1 MYSIEYDTYSR
12 FMKHFPSLFKY
23 VVSGGSSACVNLGI
37 LYLLTEYAH
46 VHYLQSAIVSFI
58 IAFFI
63 SFLLQKFWT
72 FKDMRKEVI
81 HRQMILFLG
90 LSLTNLLINTSL
102 IYVLVEYTHLWY
114 VAAAVLSGALLAI
127 SNFFIYKH
135 VIFSMETIEE

>member
-1 MYSIEYDTYSR
+1 
-12 FMKHFPSLFKY
+12 MKHFHHLFKY
-23 VVSGGSSACVNLGI
+23 VVSGGSSACANLGT

-46 VHYLQSAIVSFI
+46 VHYLQSAVLAFI

-81 HRQMILFLG
+81 HQQMIWYLG
-90 LSLTNLLINTSL
+90 LSLINLLINTLL
-102 IYVLVEYTHLWY
+102 IYSLVEYVHLWY
-114 VAAAVLSGALLAI
+114 LAAAVVSGALLAV

-135 VIFSMETIEE
+135 VIFTTEEGSRIPL